1 MLTVPSIR
9 QSSASMKS
17 LLSKVD
23 STKSES
29 LSIISAPL
37 RIAGSGLFALAFMT
51 AIWTV
56 TAKIPIKIN
65 ATGVLTPVDGL
76 FVYRAQSSGRLL
88 YPFKIYKN
96 TGELEFEAPAWSRK
110 AYDFT
115 YNTAEPSFSQAE
127 ELATQILGYIPELQ
141 TQRIPPSVI
150 GSGASFGHKY
160 QIELDDRDIVAI
172 IDIPSLR
179 QALKDNLLNL
189 QKSTANY
196 QRLLLASS
204 KIIKDS
210 SDVARAKASLIEPMA
225 SLNLDGYVS
234 RVELLQ
240 AQADA
245 AAQNKEVEDLKQ
257 QLSSIK
263 LQAQQER
270 LKLIESLTDFIQQSI
285 IFSHDHAFLKTMMA
299 SQWEYVS
306 TGTEVAAVSWSDKS
320 DPTIIPI
327 FYDQKSA
334 TEIAIGQKVI
344 LTPLGFSAAEVGGI
358 VGEVISI
365 DPFPYTQ
372 NALSQKLKSEGLA
385 QVVSPSGASY
395 LANVRLA
402 TTDANRL
409 RATARSISR
418 FRTSDN
424 RLYQSL
430 PDGSAD
436 TTGGYKWNN
445 LSKPPLAPREGFI
458 MTAQVTTRTVTPLQ
472 MVIPLLKELTGRSP
486 ITQLVRTQLNQP

>member
-1 MLTVPSIR
+1 
-9 QSSASMKS
+9 MKS
-17 LLSKVD
+17 LLSKVY

-37 RIAGSGLFALAFMT
+37 KIAGSGLFALAFMT

-96 TGELEFEAPAWSRK
+96 TGELKFEAPTWSRK
-110 AYDFT
+110 AYNFT
-115 YNTAEPSFSQAE
+115 YNTAEPGFSQAE

-150 GSGASFGHKY
+150 GSVVGSGASFGYKY
-160 QIELDDRDIVAI
+160 QIELDDKDIVAI

-179 QALKDNLLNL
+179 QALKDDLLNL

-196 QRLLLASS
+196 RRLLLASS

-210 SDVARAKASLIEPMA
+210 SDIARAKVSLIEPMA
-225 SLNLDGYVS
+225 SLNRDGYVS

-285 IFSHDHAFLKTMMA
+285 IFSHDHAFLKSMMA

-358 VGEVISI
+358 VGEILSI

-372 NALSQKLKSEGLA
+372 DALSQKLKSEGLA

-409 RATARSISR
+409 RAAARSISR
-418 FRTSDN
+418 FRASDN